1 MKNPKWSGGLTVGPN
16 FLRTEV
22 RHPLTDT
29 SSGDQFGLPQ
39 ICFPPQL
46 IGLLYKLMLLD
57 HLHEYIADTFH
68 PLRILCASPLEEMR
82 NAKGPCEVKPSR
94 EVKPSPSM
102 CWLFEPIKQV
112 THCHSEELFPSSS
125 AETLQCLRVKRHPS
139 GRRAWRSFL
148 DQH

>member
-1 MKNPKWSGGLTVGPN
+1 MGPN

-29 SSGDQFGLPQ
+29 SDQFG
-39 ICFPPQL
+39 F
-46 IGLLYKLMLLD
+46 LYQLMLLD
-57 HLHEYIADTFH
+57 HLHEYIVDTFH

-82 NAKGPCEVKPSR
+82 NAKGPCEVKPPR

-112 THCHSEELFPSSS
+112 THCHSEELFSSS
-125 AETLQCLRVKRHPS
+125 AETLQCPVRVKRHPS

-148 DQH
+148 DAQH